1 MNSMA
6 FDTLSVAKRLEKA
19 GFTAKQAEAMTAIV
33 SEASDAES
41 RQMFTQKDLQIEL
54 APVRTDLVLL
64 KWMAGV
70 NSAMALGVLLKLFL
84 N

>member
-41 RQMFTQKDLQIEL
+41 RQMVTQKDLQIEL